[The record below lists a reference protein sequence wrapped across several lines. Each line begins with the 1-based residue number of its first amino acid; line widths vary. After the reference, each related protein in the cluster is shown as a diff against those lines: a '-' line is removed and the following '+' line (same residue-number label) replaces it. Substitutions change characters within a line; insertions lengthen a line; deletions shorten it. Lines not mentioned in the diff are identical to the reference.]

1 MGDVFETKRGADMN
15 DTLNY
20 TQLVCPEDHSEFENE
35 FTFWVDGVT
44 LCSIA
49 IPGIL
54 LNLTAIFIIIRNRKL
69 HHSFNYFLVA
79 LFIFDTTYLFT
90 TIANQSFMKQ
100 FGMATKAYF
109 IIYPHLMHPLK
120 HISFTASIFTTV
132 LVSYERYSSVT
143 KPIQHFMGPKNT
155 PLRRALLYVLVVL
168 ILAIIFNI
176 PKFFEAEIDW
186 KSLNG

>member
-1 MGDVFETKRGADMN
+1 MNNLLN
-15 DTLNY
+15 DTG
-20 TQLVCPEDHSEFENE
+20 LVCPEDHSEFENE
-35 FTFWVDGVT
+35 FAFWVDGVA

-54 LNLTAIFIIIRNRKL
+54 LNWTAIFIITRNKEL
-69 HHSFNYFLVA
+69 HHSFNHFLLA

-100 FGMATKAYF
+100 FGMATKFYL

-143 KPIQHFMGPKNT
+143 KPIQHYLGPKNT
-155 PLRRALLYVLVVL
+155 SLRRVLVWVFMVL

-186 KSLNG
+186 KLLNG

>member
-1 MGDVFETKRGADMN
+1 MN
-15 DTLNY
+15 DTLNI
-20 TQLVCPEDHSEFENE
+20 TGLVCPEDHSEFENS

-44 LCSIA
+44 LCCIA

-54 LNLTAIFIIIRNRKL
+54 LNLTAILIITRNKEL

-79 LFIFDTTYLFT
+79 LFTFDSTYLFT

-120 HISFTASIFTTV
+120 HISFTSSIFTTV

-143 KPIQHFMGPKNT
+143 KPIQRFMGPKNT
-155 PLRRALLYVLVVL
+155 PLRRALVWVFVVL

>member
-1 MGDVFETKRGADMN
+1 MNNILN
-15 DTLNY
+15 DTR
-20 TQLVCPEDHSEFENE
+20 LVCPEDHSEFENE

-54 LNLTAIFIIIRNRKL
+54 LNLTAIFIITRNKEL
-69 HHSFNYFLVA
+69 HHSFNYFLMA
-79 LFIFDTTYLFT
+79 LFIFDSTYLFT

-100 FGMATKAYF
+100 FGMATKSYLV
-109 IIYPHLMHPLK
+109 IYPHLMHPLK

-143 KPIQHFMGPKNT
+143 KPIQHYMGPKST
-155 PLRRALLYVLVVL
+155 QLRRVLLYVLVVL
-168 ILAIIFNI
+168 ILAIVFNI

>member
-1 MGDVFETKRGADMN
+1 MGDIFETKRGADMN

-20 TQLVCPEDHSEFENE
+20 TELVCPEDHSEFENE

-54 LNLTAIFIIIRNRKL
+54 LNLTAILIITRNKEL

-79 LFIFDTTYLFT
+79 LFIFDSTYLFT

-100 FGMATKAYF
+100 FGMAKKSYL
-109 IIYPHLMHPLK
+109 IIYPHLMN
-120 HISFTASIFTTV
+120 
-132 LVSYERYSSVT
+132 R
-143 KPIQHFMGPKNT
+143 
-155 PLRRALLYVLVVL
+155 
-168 ILAIIFNI
+168 
-176 PKFFEAEIDW
+176 
-186 KSLNG
+186 

>member
-1 MGDVFETKRGADMN
+1 MN
-15 DTLNY
+15 NTLNI
-20 TQLVCPEDHSEFENE
+20 TGLVCPEDHSDFEDE
-35 FTFWVDGVT
+35 FTFWIDGVT

-54 LNLTAIFIIIRNRKL
+54 LNLTAIFIITRNKDL

-79 LFIFDTTYLFT
+79 LFVFDSTYLFT

-100 FGMATKAYF
+100 FGMQTKSYLIMF
-109 IIYPHLMHPLK
+109 PYVMHPLK

-143 KPIQHFMGPKNT
+143 KPIQHYMGQKNKQ
-155 PLRRALLYVLVVL
+155 LRRVLLYVLVVL
-168 ILAIIFNI
+168 ILAILFNI

-186 KSLNG
+186 KSLDR

>member
-1 MGDVFETKRGADMN
+1 MN
-15 DTLNY
+15 DTLNI
-20 TQLVCPEDHSEFENE
+20 TGLVCPEDHSDFEDE
-35 FTFWVDGVT
+35 FTFWIDGVT

-54 LNLTAIFIIIRNRKL
+54 LNLTAIFIITRNKDL

-79 LFIFDTTYLFT
+79 LFVFDSTYLFT

-100 FGMATKAYF
+100 FGMQTKSYLIMF
-109 IIYPHLMHPLK
+109 PYVMHPLK

-143 KPIQHFMGPKNT
+143 KPIQHYMGQKNKQ
-155 PLRRALLYVLVVL
+155 LRRVLLYVLVVL
-168 ILAIIFNI
+168 ILAILFNI

-186 KSLNG
+186 KSLDR

>member
-1 MGDVFETKRGADMN
+1 M
-15 DTLNY
+15 
-20 TQLVCPEDHSEFENE
+20 
-35 FTFWVDGVT
+35 
-44 LCSIA
+44 CSIA

-54 LNLTAIFIIIRNRKL
+54 LNWTAIFIITRNKEL
-69 HHSFNYFLVA
+69 HHSFNYFLLA

-100 FGMATKAYF
+100 FGMATKFYLIF
-109 IIYPHLMHPLK
+109 YPHLMHPLK

-143 KPIQHFMGPKNT
+143 KPIQHYLGPKNT
-155 PLRRALLYVLVVL
+155 SLRRVLVWVFMVL

-186 KSLNG
+186 KLLNG